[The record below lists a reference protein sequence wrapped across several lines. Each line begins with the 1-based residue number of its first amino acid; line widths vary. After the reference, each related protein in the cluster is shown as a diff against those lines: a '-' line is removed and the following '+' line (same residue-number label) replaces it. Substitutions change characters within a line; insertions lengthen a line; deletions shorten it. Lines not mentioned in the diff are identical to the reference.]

1 MSNVNA
7 RGRRSGV
14 QSVFRALDLLDTLER
29 EGGTLGISELAD
41 LVGLPAGTVHRLATT
56 LVDSGYLRHLS
67 DRRYCLGSRLASLGA
82 SATAL
87 MGTQAQPVLRDL
99 AGALGETANLAVFSS
114 GDAEYVGQVAGS
126 HSMRMFTEVGR
137 RVPVHSTGVGKAL
150 LSMLADHEA
159 LRVLRREGMPS
170 FTSSTITTPELMVKE
185 LAHIREQ
192 GYAVDDGEMEV
203 GVRCVA
209 VPFHAGSLM
218 AVSVSG
224 PSLRMTPDLVIRA
237 ADALK
242 HAAVRLSGS
251 LDDRP
256 ERPTA
261 GDARM

>member
-170 FTSSTITTPELMVKE
+170 FTSSTITTPE
-185 LAHIREQ
+185 AHGQ
-192 GYAVDDGEMEV
+192 GVGPYPRT
-203 GVRCVA
+203 GVRGRRRRN
-209 VPFHAGSLM
+209 GSRRPVCRG
-218 AVSVSG
+218 AVSRRFTDGGFGFWPLTSHDPRSCYTRCRRSEARG
-224 PSLRMTPDLVIRA
+224 GAALRVT
-237 ADALK
+237 
-242 HAAVRLSGS
+242 G
-251 LDDRP
+251 
-256 ERPTA
+256 
-261 GDARM
+261 